1 MYKRKKQIIN
11 IIISYNIYFCTKYH
25 TFLKPKRT
33 LSERLTTKYQM
44 VIRNEENLA
53 EKSNYGFTYAK
64 LIVISVSVFII
75 LFSLSLFLSKT
86 VLSKWFDPKYAQM
99 EANKKLYELAGKVD
113 SLAVEVNNKDR
124 FIMNFQR
131 ILSGDTSSGFTD
143 PVEVLGNQGKPLASI
158 GDMKLA
164 PSDSQFRNDFEQSEL
179 SLVTLTGSRYREL
192 QDMFFFSPITGFISD
207 PYDVKKNHFGIDIV
221 AKTNE
226 PVKAIADGTVIVAS
240 WTQDSGYVIALQ
252 HRGNLISIYKH
263 NAELLKKVGSFVN
276 AGDIISIVGN
286 SGEMTDGPH
295 LHLELWHNGN
305 PQNPEEFVTF

>member
-1 MYKRKKQIIN
+1 M
-11 IIISYNIYFCTKYH
+11 
-25 TFLKPKRT
+25 KPKKT

-64 LIVISVSVFII
+64 LIVISVSVFIL
-75 LFSLSLFLSKT
+75 LFSFSLFLSKT
-86 VLSKWFDPKYAQM
+86 ALAKWFDPKYAQM
-99 EANKKLYELAGKVD
+99 EANQKLYELAVKVD

-131 ILSGDTSSGFTD
+131 ILSGDTSSGFAD
-143 PVEVLGNQGKPLASI
+143 PVEVLGNQGKPVASFE
-158 GDMKLA
+158 DMKLA
-164 PSDSQFRNDFEQSEL
+164 ASDSQFRNDFEQSEM
-179 SLVTLTGSRYREL
+179 SLITLTGNRYREL
-192 QDMFFFSPITGFISD
+192 QEIFFFSPITGFISD

-240 WTQDSGYVIALQ
+240 WTQDAGYVIGIQ